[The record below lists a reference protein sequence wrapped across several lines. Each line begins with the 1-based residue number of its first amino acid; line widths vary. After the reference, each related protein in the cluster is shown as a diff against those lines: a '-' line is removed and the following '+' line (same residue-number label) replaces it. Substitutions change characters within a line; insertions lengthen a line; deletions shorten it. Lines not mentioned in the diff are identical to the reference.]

1 MRTKNEGAKFGKEGE
16 EYNLSEVDTDG
27 NTNIDFP
34 WLPEAHSTLD
44 DYIKDKE
51 LRWGAEGDVPH
62 LRQGLENN
70 FISIAEE
77 FIIKFRKKTIWL
89 KCTFKNLE
97 NPLKLYK
104 NV

>member
-1 MRTKNEGAKFGKEGE
+1 
-16 EYNLSEVDTDG
+16 VDTDG

-104 NV
+104 MYNKITIKRWVPIQHDTRLSTI